1 MSFINYLG
9 TTFTRRDSRDNSRD
23 EAFDVN
29 VGVDRN
35 TGFVYGGNEWN
46 NGTWM
51 DKVGES
57 HIAGNAGVPGTP
69 R

>member
-1 MSFINYLG
+1 MD
-9 TTFTRRDSRDNSRD
+9 RNSRD